1 MKIDD
6 KLLQKLEKL
15 AMLEVRADK
24 REEVKTQL
32 NDVLDFIDKIA
43 QADTKSIV
51 IKTPQNAPLREDE
64 VALDATIPSQVL
76 EHAPKAES
84 NFFIVPKIIE

>member
-43 QADTKSIV
+43 QADTKSVV

-76 EHAPKAES
+76 GHAPKAES

>member
-15 AMLEVRADK
+15 AMLEVDAEK
-24 REEVKTQL
+24 REEIKIQL
-32 NDVLDFIDKIA
+32 NDVLDFIGQIA
-43 QADTKSIV
+43 QADTKDV
-51 IKTPQNAPLREDE
+51 VLKTQHNTPLREDK
-64 VALDATIPSQVL
+64 VVFDATIPSQVL
-76 EHAPKAES
+76 EHAPQVES